1 MQPFSPAGCARQRF
15 AFAPRPAR
23 RADGG
28 RRTRG
33 CLSGTKPWPPG
44 PPAAAHPIPLA
55 QRVYMV
61 AIFTLTA
68 ALLYADQNLM
78 APNLTAIARE
88 FHFNDEQR
96 DRRARG
102 AAGARP
108 RACRPPSAV
117 ADLQQAGWGPP

>member
-1 MQPFSPAGCARQRF
+1 MRLS
-15 AFAPRPAR
+15 
-23 RADGG
+23 DGK
-28 RRTRG
+28 
-33 CLSGTKPWPPG
+33 KPWPPG
-44 PPAAAHPIPLA
+44 PADAAHPIPLV

-96 DRRARG
+96 DRRA
-102 AAGARP
+102 ARRRRPAPGLLALERRCEPATDRPGP
-108 RACRPPSAV
+108 RPDAFVWEDRREARV
-117 ADLQQAGWGPP
+117 H